1 MVKQIIKEA
10 IEKNP
15 IGLKEAV
22 EAELM
27 ERLRLALEAKKKN
40 YKEEDEHDDED
51 HDDDDDDD
59 ELEEEFELT
68 ENRIGQMAA
77 SMMSK
82 GNANDLNDAIRKVFT
97 NLRNNHGITYP
108 PEKQREMTKK
118 AIEWVH
124 NKNNRR

>member
-27 ERLRLALEAKKKN
+27 ERLQLALEAKKKN
-40 YKEEDEHDDED
+40 YEEEDVY
-51 HDDDDDDD
+51 DDDDDDD
-59 ELEEEFELT
+59 ELEEEFELN
-68 ENRIGQMAA
+68 ESKIGQMAA
-77 SMMSK
+77 SMLSK

>member
-27 ERLRLALEAKKKN
+27 ERLQLALEAKKKS
-40 YKEEDEHDDED
+40 YKEDNDDD
-51 HDDDDDDD
+51 DDDDDDDD
-59 ELEEEFELT
+59 ELEEEFELN
-68 ENRIGQMAA
+68 ESKIGQMAA
-77 SMMSK
+77 SMLSK

-97 NLRNNHGITYP
+97 NLRNKHGITYP

-124 NKNNRR
+124 NKNKRR

>member
-27 ERLRLALEAKKKN
+27 ERLQLALEAKKKN
-40 YKEEDEHDDED
+40 YEEEDVY
-51 HDDDDDDD
+51 DDDDDD
-59 ELEEEFELT
+59 ELEEEFELN
-68 ENRIGQMAA
+68 ESKIGQMAA
-77 SMMSK
+77 SMLSK